1 MLRFPA
7 RTQSRQTL
15 CDTLFE
21 QSCQNL
27 IVKQMK
33 GQANASA
40 KSKEVQPTAP
50 SQRIAPH
57 LVLPQPHY
65 ISLNRFAYD

>member
-1 MLRFPA
+1 
-7 RTQSRQTL
+7 
-15 CDTLFE
+15 
-21 QSCQNL
+21 
-27 IVKQMK
+27 MK

-65 ISLNRFAYD
+65 ISLNLFAYD